1 MNLKEWKGVRNW
13 MGKAKEKNE
22 ISLGY
27 SHLYSQYYLRGYQIN
42 TETMMI
48 MKWDDLQPE
57 NFRKL
62 RDMIS

>member
-1 MNLKEWKGVRNW
+1 ME
-13 MGKAKEKNE
+13 KAKEKNE

-27 SHLYSQYYLRGYQIN
+27 SHSYAQYDLRGYQIN

>member
-1 MNLKEWKGVRNW
+1 LKKQ
-13 MGKAKEKNE
+13 KKKYE

-27 SHLYSQYYLRGYQIN
+27 SHSYSQKDLRGHESN

-48 MKWDDLQPE
+48 MKWDDLKPE

-62 RDMIS
+62 REMIS